1 MPAQKKR
8 SDQHLG
14 NPNRAGGW
22 DSGVDHVPNATEDI
36 CGPEAPEWL
45 DGFAREWYDA
55 LRTSGQA
62 IYFADSDWATAVYVG
77 RLMMETIRHP
87 TAGLAAV
94 VVQACGDLLCTE
106 SSRRRVQI
114 ELDRAAGTADPD
126 ESAGDEEADN
136 WYTKLKAVP

>member
-1 MPAQKKR
+1 
-8 SDQHLG
+8 
-14 NPNRAGGW
+14 
-22 DSGVDHVPNATEDI
+22 
-36 CGPEAPEWL
+36 
-45 DGFAREWYDA
+45 
-55 LRTSGQA
+55 
-62 IYFADSDWATAVYVG
+62 
-77 RLMMETIRHP
+77 MMETIRHP